1 MSTAATV
8 PSKPRLSAVVRTLK
22 TFAASAGHTHA
33 APNLQRG
40 YITLYSLD
48 ACEVCGCQ
56 LMAAN
61 SINVRA
67 TINEAVEADLT
78 VALTQPEE
86 GGHCETLG
94 KTTCITCYVD

>member
-1 MSTAATV
+1 MTAPTPMLETAV
-8 PSKPRLSAVVRTLK
+8 PLCVEER
-22 TFAASAGHTHA
+22 
-33 APNLQRG
+33 NL
-40 YITLYSLD
+40 
-48 ACEVCGCQ
+48 
-56 LMAAN
+56 
-61 SINVRA
+61 RA